1 AEALGLEE
9 DLMARL
15 AGKAM
20 NLVLDRRAITRTDP
34 LDDAG
39 KHRRAIDRPA
49 NNLVRALVG
58 MRDPARQLR
67 GMHVAPAEEGKHRLR
82 AVTGLLGQHAEID
95 AAAIEARRRAGFEPS
110 DRQLQLAQAGGQGCR
125 RRVAGAARAV
135 ALQADV
141 DQPSEESSGGQHDGT
156 AAEAHAELR
165 HYTDCAIA
173 LEHDVVDRLLE

>member
-1 AEALGLEE
+1 LETADRMYQRELHVERQAGRDPVRIDLVGAEALGLEA

-20 NLVLDRRAITRTDP
+20 NLVLDRRAITRPDP
-34 LDDAG
+34 LDHAG
-39 KHRRAIDRPA
+39 KHRRAIERPA

-67 GMHVAPAEEGKHRLR
+67 GMHVAPAEKGKHRLR

-110 DRQLQLAQAGGQGCR
+110 DRQLKLAPAGGQGCR
-125 RRVAGAARAV
+125 RLDARYARSTPLPANV
-135 ALQADV
+135 
-141 DQPSEESSGGQHDGT
+141 S
-156 AAEAHAELR
+156 
-165 HYTDCAIA
+165 
-173 LEHDVVDRLLE
+173 